1 MSPALVGVELA
12 CGAEA
17 EAVAAA
23 ALESGDDVRV
33 TRLPAL
39 VLVEAPGRL
48 QIDPEL
54 VRRHLGRADWE
65 VDDLQL
71 IMASYFGFIGRW
83 DRGGV
88 TLEWQ
93 GPAGE

>member
-1 MSPALVGVELA
+1 MTPALVGVELA

-17 EAVAAA
+17 DAVAAA
-23 ALESGDDVRV
+23 ALESGSDVRV

-48 QIDPEL
+48 EIDPER
-54 VRRHLGRADWE
+54 VRSHLGRADWE

-83 DRGGV
+83 DSGGV
-88 TLEWQ
+88 TLEWL
-93 GPAGE
+93 GPATE